1 MGIES
6 KSWKM
11 LRNFIDYS
19 EEQIEEIR
27 RKQREAHQ
35 NEGEWALEEEIEG
48 MKQIAR
54 LQSPGEVEVL
64 EKMHS
69 FRPSV
74 RNVLRAKNRGRKSIC

>member
-35 NEGEWALEEEIEG
+35 NEGEWALEEEIE
-48 MKQIAR
+48 A
-54 LQSPGEVEVL
+54 
-64 EKMHS
+64 
-69 FRPSV
+69 
-74 RNVLRAKNRGRKSIC
+74 

>member
-27 RKQREAHQ
+27 RKQREAHRMRVS
-35 NEGEWALEEEIEG
+35 GLW
-48 MKQIAR
+48 KR
-54 LQSPGEVEVL
+54 
-64 EKMHS
+64 
-69 FRPSV
+69 R
-74 RNVLRAKNRGRKSIC
+74 LRA